1 LHDLGKQIFEKVYVK
16 AHLKAN
22 GIATKQGTMI
32 DATLI
37 AVPSSTKNKNGESGP
52 EMYQTMNGN

>member
-1 LHDLGKQIFEKVYVK
+1 VK

-22 GIATKQGTMI
+22 GITMKQDTII

-37 AVPSSTKNKNGESGP
+37 AAPSSTKNKKKERDP
-52 EMYQTMNGN
+52 DLHQTKKGNQWYFGM